1 MQSISLTEHEEWKH
15 IRLPNWGRSQWA
27 ALMASG
33 PDSSCANPIYDMGPA
48 GDPDGYAD
56 DADTAAA
63 DRAPV
68 VIDIHSRQELPPV
81 DEADAE
87 IVGAWIAQLPR
98 GHRMVLC
105 RKYILRD
112 RIGVSYIDAA
122 IRAVLD
128 IKLAN
133 RRATDRIRAIL
144 GHP

>member
-1 MQSISLTEHEEWKH
+1 MIADTEFEEWKH

-33 PDSSCANPIYDMGPA
+33 PDSSCANPIYDLGPA
-48 GDPDGYAD
+48 GDPEGYAQED
-56 DADTAAA
+56 DTATAA
-63 DRAPV
+63 RVPIV
-68 VIDIHSRQELPPV
+68 VVDIRQELPPV
-81 DEADAE
+81 DEDDAE

-105 RKYILRD
+105 RKYVLRD
-112 RIGVSYIDAA
+112 RIGGAYVDAA

>member
-1 MQSISLTEHEEWKH
+1 MTAGYTEFEEWQH
-15 IRLPNWGRSQWA
+15 YRLPNWGRSQWA
-27 ALMASG
+27 ALMADA

-56 DADTAAA
+56 DADTATAP
-63 DRAPV
+63 RSPV
-68 VIDIHSRQELPPV
+68 VVEILTRQELPPV

-87 IVGAWIAQLPR
+87 VVGGWVAQLPR

-105 RKYILRD
+105 RRYVLRD
-112 RIGVSYIDAA
+112 RVGPAYVNAA

-128 IKLAN
+128 LKHAN
-133 RRATDRIRAIL
+133 RRATARIRAIL